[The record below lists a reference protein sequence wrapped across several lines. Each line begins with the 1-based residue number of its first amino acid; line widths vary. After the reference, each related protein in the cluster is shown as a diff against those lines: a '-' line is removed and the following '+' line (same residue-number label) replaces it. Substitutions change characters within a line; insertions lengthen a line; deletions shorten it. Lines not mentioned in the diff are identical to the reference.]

1 MRNGERVKLTPQD
14 PCYTDPVA
22 NLTLS
27 LPDELLKQARRK
39 ALEDDTSVNAVVREF
54 LAGYVG
60 ESDAERRS
68 RAWREFLDAGLRSTA
83 SSGDWK
89 WNRDEL
95 YEERLGRFGAS

>member
-1 MRNGERVKLTPQD
+1 MRANRDTRTTQD
-14 PCYTDPVA
+14 PCYTGPVA

-27 LPDELLKQARRK
+27 VPDDLLKQARRK
-39 ALEDDTSVNAVVREF
+39 ALEDDTSVNAVVRAF

-60 ESDAERRS
+60 ESDTERQA

-89 WNRDEL
+89 WNREEI
-95 YEERLGRFGAS
+95 YEERLGRFGES